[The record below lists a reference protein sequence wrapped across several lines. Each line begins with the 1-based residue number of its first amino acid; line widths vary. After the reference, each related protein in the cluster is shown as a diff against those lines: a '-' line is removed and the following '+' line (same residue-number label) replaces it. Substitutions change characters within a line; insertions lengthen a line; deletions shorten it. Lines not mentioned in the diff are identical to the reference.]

1 MGLAVLGWAV
11 LCYAVL
17 SRSRAALELNRES
30 RKEKR
35 TQRTDQSERKNS
47 KEKKSEWKG
56 MP

>member
-1 MGLAVLGWAV
+1 MGWAV

-17 SRSRAALELNRES
+17 SRSTAALKLKTKS

-35 TQRTDQSERKNS
+35 TERTDQSERKNS
-47 KEKKSEWKG
+47 EEKNREWKG